1 MLNEGKLIQRWTG
14 VVVGSQFAI
23 DRRRRDGWAK
33 GKYIQEMEDGSVV
46 VALQAEWRLEMD
58 DMFNLASMLIA
69 CNYIDNC

>member
-1 MLNEGKLIQRWTG
+1 M
-14 VVVGSQFAI
+14 
-23 DRRRRDGWAK
+23 DWAK